1 VLLREAAAGNDL
13 MPLGQRLLE
22 HAQRYDD
29 PYALL
34 DLSFVLQLK
43 YERASALAVQAL
55 AIKMRRHY
63 RLKSARSAQP
73 AVKVLALKAPGD
85 LMVNTPFECLLESAD
100 LQLDVLYVDC
110 NPLNDERLPE
120 HDVVF
125 VAACASDDNAAF
137 LSQMA
142 ALTSRTRSRV
152 LNRPERVAKTT
163 RDAAY
168 ALLGQVPG
176 ICMAHTIR
184 MSRERILAAA
194 AGAFEL
200 SSVLNGQYPF
210 IVRPVGSHA
219 GKGLVKVSDR
229 QQLARYVDGAEVQEY
244 YVAPFVDYRSAD
256 DLFRKYRIVMIEGRP
271 FACHMGISTEWM
283 VHYPYAEMVAHAERR
298 DEEARFMASFD
309 SGFAAR
315 HGEALRTIAELTGLD
330 YVGFD
335 CAETADGRLLV
346 FEIATAMIVHDM
358 DDPDTFPYKIPQ
370 MRRVFAAFHDM
381 LRRAAAN
388 SSRSSSSLPA
398 QP

>member
-1 VLLREAAAGNDL
+1 MNKRQFGALFNPSPSDRLPYSGLCIRAGAFTWINYGFRLRHTDFQLKEHRCRALMGANPLARCPSSPAHRLVSRFLRMVMPGSPCQFPTNGSAMRLATSAKPLRMPVPLHGRSGPTDRHLTIAPGMNIVQSPPTADTGCSQAYEPRGLAVLLREAAAGNDL

-63 RLKSARSAQP
+63 RLKNARSAQP

-210 IVRPVGSHA
+210 IVPPVAPHPR
-219 GKGLVKVSDR
+219 KGLLKVSTR
-229 QQLARYVDGAEVQEY
+229 HQL
-244 YVAPFVDYRSAD
+244 
-256 DLFRKYRIVMIEGRP
+256 
-271 FACHMGISTEWM
+271 
-283 VHYPYAEMVAHAERR
+283 
-298 DEEARFMASFD
+298 
-309 SGFAAR
+309 
-315 HGEALRTIAELTGLD
+315 
-330 YVGFD
+330 
-335 CAETADGRLLV
+335 
-346 FEIATAMIVHDM
+346 
-358 DDPDTFPYKIPQ
+358 
-370 MRRVFAAFHDM
+370 
-381 LRRAAAN
+381 
-388 SSRSSSSLPA
+388 SRSS
-398 QP
+398 